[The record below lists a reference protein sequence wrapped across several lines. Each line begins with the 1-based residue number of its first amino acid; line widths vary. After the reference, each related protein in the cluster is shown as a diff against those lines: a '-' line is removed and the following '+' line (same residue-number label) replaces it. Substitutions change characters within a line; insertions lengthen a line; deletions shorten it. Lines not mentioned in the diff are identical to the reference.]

1 MNHMTMTS
9 SNIPEPTK
17 FAVRMKKY
25 ADWIMVDPGVRY
37 SPGPDNEWVQARQWV
52 ADNIQPDY
60 LFIAADGLPILSETL
75 LTFNSSEEQ
84 LLFMLKFGDLIKS

>member
-1 MNHMTMTS
+1 MTS
-9 SNIPEPTK
+9 PNIPEPTK

-25 ADWIMVDPGVRY
+25 SDWIMVDPVVRY
-37 SPGPDNEWVQARQWV
+37 SAGSDNKWVQARQWV
-52 ADNIQPDY
+52 ADNIQSDY
-60 LFIAADGLPILSETL
+60 LFIAIDGLPILSENL